1 MSPSLDGQV
10 SWLAERG
17 MKTAGNIS
25 SAPSPVSVVVEVA
38 LFRIGQSRNKPQV
51 QAIANP
57 KRLQTAP
64 ALYIHCVYFAEKRH
78 DR

>member
-25 SAPSPVSVVVEVA
+25 SVRSPMSVVVEVA
-38 LFRIGQSRNKPQV
+38 LFRIGQSQNKPTG
-51 QAIANP
+51 IANP
-57 KRLQTAP
+57 KRLQTAT

>member
-25 SAPSPVSVVVEVA
+25 SARSPVSVVVEVA
-38 LFRIGQSRNKPQV
+38 LFRIGQSQNKPTGTGYRQSKTL
-51 QAIANP
+51 AN
-57 KRLQTAP
+57 RTCIVYTLCLLCGEAP
-64 ALYIHCVYFAEKRH
+64 
-78 DR
+78 

>member
-25 SAPSPVSVVVEVA
+25 SARSPVSVVVEVA
-38 LFRIGQSRNKPQV
+38 LFPHWAISEQATGTGYRQSKTLANRNCIV
-51 QAIANP
+51 YT
-57 KRLQTAP
+57 LCLLCGEAP
-64 ALYIHCVYFAEKRH
+64 
-78 DR
+78 